1 MDRVTFSK
9 KLVEAKKQSGVGFTS
24 LVKNMQVMPVY
35 IYRLEN
41 GLHNFM
47 VNKCLPYLHCV
58 NHILELRKNEQVFV
72 IYSGEDLVNW
82 ELHIRGDLTKASFAR
97 TIGYTRSQILYIETG
112 KCSMTIDMMLK
123 IAEVYGYTI
132 EIVPNNQ
139 QCNHEVDI

>member
-9 KLVEAKKQSGVGFTS
+9 KLAELRVS
-24 LVKNMQVMPVY
+24 LGLSSKEMAFSMEVWPVD
-35 IYRLEN
+35 INRLER
-41 GLHNFM
+41 GKHNYI
-47 VNKCLPYLHCV
+47 VDKCLSYLHCV
-58 NHILELRKNEQVFV
+58 KYSLELRKGEQVFI
-72 IYSGEDLVNW
+72 IYSDEDLVNW

-97 TIGYTRSQILYIETG
+97 TIGYTQSQILYIETG

-139 QCNHEVDI
+139 QIQP